1 MTQFDWLEWA
11 VVLLG
16 IGLFILGG
24 LLMQVLGETER
35 QKQYVDTHAHQ
46 LKRLTGLVRHLETQ
60 NKELLGQ
67 KSEEQE
73 VDEDGGEP
81 SSGDLSMFDEDEND
95 NEEKD
100 SDETTTLDDLLNKTE
115 KT

>member
-67 KSEEQE
+67 KSENDD
-73 VDEDGGEP
+73 DED
-81 SSGDLSMFDEDEND
+81 DI
-95 NEEKD
+95 EEKD
-100 SDETTTLDDLLNKTE
+100 SDQTTTLDDLLNKTE

>member
-46 LKRLTGLVRHLETQ
+46 LKRLMSLVRHLETQ
-60 NKELLGQ
+60 NKELLGK
-67 KSEEQE
+67 KSKNDH
-73 VDEDGGEP
+73 DEDK
-81 SSGDLSMFDEDEND
+81 DDT
-95 NEEKD
+95 EEKD
-100 SDETTTLDDLLNKTE
+100 SDRTTTLDDLLNKTE

>member
-16 IGLFILGG
+16 IGLFILGA

-46 LKRLTGLVRHLETQ
+46 LKRLTSLVRHLETQ
-60 NKELLGQ
+60 NKELLGE
-67 KSEEQE
+67 KSKN
-73 VDEDGGEP
+73 DR
-81 SSGDLSMFDEDEND
+81 DEDED
-95 NEEKD
+95 DTEEKD
-100 SDETTTLDDLLNKTE
+100 SDQTTTLDDLLNKTE

>member
-1 MTQFDWLEWA
+1 
-11 VVLLG
+11 
-16 IGLFILGG
+16 
-24 LLMQVLGETER
+24 MQVLGETER

-67 KSEEQE
+67 KSQDEE
-73 VDEDGGEP
+73 VDEDQ
-81 SSGDLSMFDEDEND
+81 D
-95 NEEKD
+95 EEKD

>member
-24 LLMQVLGETER
+24 LLMQVLSETER

-46 LKRLTGLVRHLETQ
+46 LKRLTSLVRHLETQ

-67 KSEEQE
+67 KSENDD
-73 VDEDGGEP
+73 DEDD
-81 SSGDLSMFDEDEND
+81 S
-95 NEEKD
+95 EEKD
-100 SDETTTLDDLLNKTE
+100 SDQTTTLDDLLNKTE

>member
-46 LKRLTGLVRHLETQ
+46 LKRLTSLVRHLETQ
-60 NKELLGQ
+60 NKELLAQ
-67 KSEEQE
+67 KSENDD
-73 VDEDGGEP
+73 DEDD
-81 SSGDLSMFDEDEND
+81 S
-95 NEEKD
+95 EEKD
-100 SDETTTLDDLLNKTE
+100 SDQTTTLDDLLNKTE

>member
-35 QKQYVDTHAHQ
+35 QKQYVDAHAHQ

-67 KSEEQE
+67 KSK
-73 VDEDGGEP
+73 
-81 SSGDLSMFDEDEND
+81 DEDEND

>member
-46 LKRLTGLVRHLETQ
+46 LKRLTSLVRHLETQ

-67 KSEEQE
+67 NSEIDD
-73 VDEDGGEP
+73 DEDD
-81 SSGDLSMFDEDEND
+81 S
-95 NEEKD
+95 EEKD
-100 SDETTTLDDLLNKTE
+100 SDQTTTLDDLLNKTE

>member
-46 LKRLTGLVRHLETQ
+46 LKRLTSLVRHLETQ

-67 KSEEQE
+67 KSENDD
-73 VDEDGGEP
+73 DEDD
-81 SSGDLSMFDEDEND
+81 S
-95 NEEKD
+95 EEKD
-100 SDETTTLDDLLNKTE
+100 SDQTTTLDDLLNKTE

>member
-35 QKQYVDTHAHQ
+35 QKQYVDTQAHQ
-46 LKRLTGLVRHLETQ
+46 LKRLTSLVRHLETQ
-60 NKELLGQ
+60 NKELLGR
-67 KSEEQE
+67 KSENDD
-73 VDEDGGEP
+73 DEA
-81 SSGDLSMFDEDEND
+81 
-95 NEEKD
+95 D
-100 SDETTTLDDLLNKTE
+100 SEAKASDQTTTLDDLLNKTE
-115 KT
+115 

>member
-46 LKRLTGLVRHLETQ
+46 LKRLTGLVRHLESQ

-67 KSEEQE
+67 RSQ
-73 VDEDGGEP
+73 
-81 SSGDLSMFDEDEND
+81 DEDEND

-100 SDETTTLDDLLNKTE
+100 SEETTTLDDLLNKTE

>member
-1 MTQFDWLEWA
+1 MMQFDWLEWA

-46 LKRLTGLVRHLETQ
+46 LKRLTSLVRHLETQ
-60 NKELLGQ
+60 NKELLGE
-67 KSEEQE
+67 KSKN
-73 VDEDGGEP
+73 DH
-81 SSGDLSMFDEDEND
+81 DEDED
-95 NEEKD
+95 DTEEKD
-100 SDETTTLDDLLNKTE
+100 SDQTTTLDDLLNKTE

>member
-46 LKRLTGLVRHLETQ
+46 LKRLTSLVRHLETQ

-67 KSEEQE
+67 KSEN
-73 VDEDGGEP
+73 DD
-81 SSGDLSMFDEDEND
+81 DDDEDED
-95 NEEKD
+95 DIEEKD
-100 SDETTTLDDLLNKTE
+100 SGQTTTLDDLLNKTE

>member
-24 LLMQVLGETER
+24 LFMQVLGETER
-35 QKQYVDTHAHQ
+35 QKQYVDTHAYQ
-46 LKRLTGLVRHLETQ
+46 LKRLTSLVRHLETQ
-60 NKELLGQ
+60 NKELLGE
-67 KSEEQE
+67 KSKNDP
-73 VDEDGGEP
+73 DEDK
-81 SSGDLSMFDEDEND
+81 DDT
-95 NEEKD
+95 EEKD
-100 SDETTTLDDLLNKTE
+100 SDQTTTLDDLLNKTE

>member
-24 LLMQVLGETER
+24 LFMQVLGETER
-35 QKQYVDTHAHQ
+35 QKQYVDTHAYQ
-46 LKRLTGLVRHLETQ
+46 LKRLTSLVRHLETQ
-60 NKELLGQ
+60 NKELLGE
-67 KSEEQE
+67 KSKN
-73 VDEDGGEP
+73 DH
-81 SSGDLSMFDEDEND
+81 DEDED
-95 NEEKD
+95 DTEEKD
-100 SDETTTLDDLLNKTE
+100 SDQTTTLDDLLNKTE

>member
-1 MTQFDWLEWA
+1 MTQFNWLEWA

-46 LKRLTGLVRHLETQ
+46 LKRLTSLVRHLETQ

-67 KSEEQE
+67 KSENDD
-73 VDEDGGEP
+73 DEDD
-81 SSGDLSMFDEDEND
+81 S
-95 NEEKD
+95 EEKD
-100 SDETTTLDDLLNKTE
+100 SDQTTTLDDLLNKTE

>member
-46 LKRLTGLVRHLETQ
+46 LKRLTSLVRDLETQ

-67 KSEEQE
+67 KSENDD
-73 VDEDGGEP
+73 DEDD
-81 SSGDLSMFDEDEND
+81 S
-95 NEEKD
+95 EEKD
-100 SDETTTLDDLLNKTE
+100 SDQASTLDDLLNKTE

>member
-46 LKRLTGLVRHLETQ
+46 LKRLTSLVRHLETQ
-60 NKELLGQ
+60 NKELLGE
-67 KSEEQE
+67 KSKNDH
-73 VDEDGGEP
+73 DEDG
-81 SSGDLSMFDEDEND
+81 DDT
-95 NEEKD
+95 EEKD
-100 SDETTTLDDLLNKTE
+100 SDQTTTLDDLLNKTE

>member
-67 KSEEQE
+67 KSEN
-73 VDEDGGEP
+73 VD
-81 SSGDLSMFDEDEND
+81 DEDED
-95 NEEKD
+95 DIEEKD
-100 SDETTTLDDLLNKTE
+100 SDQTTTLDDLLNKTE

>member
-46 LKRLTGLVRHLETQ
+46 LKRLTGLVRHLESQ

-67 KSEEQE
+67 RSQ
-73 VDEDGGEP
+73 
-81 SSGDLSMFDEDEND
+81 DEDEND

-100 SDETTTLDDLLNKTE
+100 SEETTTLDDSLNKTE

>member
-1 MTQFDWLEWA
+1 
-11 VVLLG
+11 
-16 IGLFILGG
+16 
-24 LLMQVLGETER
+24 MQVLGETER

-67 KSEEQE
+67 KSQDEE
-73 VDEDGGEP
+73 D
-81 SSGDLSMFDEDEND
+81 DEDEND

>member
-11 VVLLG
+11 VVRLG

-67 KSEEQE
+67 KSNHEE
-73 VDEDGGEP
+73 VDE
-81 SSGDLSMFDEDEND
+81 

>member
-67 KSEEQE
+67 KSE
-73 VDEDGGEP
+73 DEEDDGG
-81 SSGDLSMFDEDEND
+81 DEDEND
-95 NEEKD
+95 EKYWFTKD
-100 SDETTTLDDLLNKTE
+100 KIDKIKKSITI
-115 KT
+115 

>member
-46 LKRLTGLVRHLETQ
+46 LKRLTSLVRHLETQ
-60 NKELLGQ
+60 NNELLGE
-67 KSEEQE
+67 KSKN
-73 VDEDGGEP
+73 DR
-81 SSGDLSMFDEDEND
+81 DEDED
-95 NEEKD
+95 DTEEKD
-100 SDETTTLDDLLNKTE
+100 SDQTTTLDDLLNKTE

>member
-46 LKRLTGLVRHLETQ
+46 LKRLTSLVRHLETQ

-67 KSEEQE
+67 KSENDD
-73 VDEDGGEP
+73 DEDD
-81 SSGDLSMFDEDEND
+81 S
-95 NEEKD
+95 EEKD
-100 SDETTTLDDLLNKTE
+100 SDQTTTLDDLLNKAE

>member
-46 LKRLTGLVRHLETQ
+46 LKRLTNLVRHLETQ
-60 NKELLGQ
+60 NKELLGE
-67 KSEEQE
+67 KSK
-73 VDEDGGEP
+73 
-81 SSGDLSMFDEDEND
+81 SDEDED
-95 NEEKD
+95 DTEEKD
-100 SDETTTLDDLLNKTE
+100 SDQTTTLDDLLKKTE
-115 KT
+115 KS

>member
-46 LKRLTGLVRHLETQ
+46 LKRLTSLVRHLETQ
-60 NKELLGQ
+60 NKELLGR
-67 KSEEQE
+67 KSENDD
-73 VDEDGGEP
+73 DEDD
-81 SSGDLSMFDEDEND
+81 S
-95 NEEKD
+95 EEKD
-100 SDETTTLDDLLNKTE
+100 SDQTTTLDDLLNKTE

>member
-60 NKELLGQ
+60 NKELLKQ
-67 KSEEQE
+67 TSEDKENA
-73 VDEDGGEP
+73 VD
-81 SSGDLSMFDEDEND
+81 SENKD
-95 NEEKD
+95 ND
-100 SDETTTLDDLLNKTE
+100 QTTTLDDLLDE
-115 KT
+115 KERSQSRKS

>member
-67 KSEEQE
+67 KSENDY
-73 VDEDGGEP
+73 DEDK
-81 SSGDLSMFDEDEND
+81 DYT
-95 NEEKD
+95 EEKD
-100 SDETTTLDDLLNKTE
+100 SDHTTTLDDLLKKTE
-115 KT
+115 KS

>member
-46 LKRLTGLVRHLETQ
+46 LKRLTSLVRHLETQ
-60 NKELLGQ
+60 NKELLGE
-67 KSEEQE
+67 KSKNDHNE
-73 VDEDGGEP
+73 DED
-81 SSGDLSMFDEDEND
+81 DT
-95 NEEKD
+95 EEKD
-100 SDETTTLDDLLNKTE
+100 SDQTTTLDDLLNKTE

>member
-24 LLMQVLGETER
+24 LFMQVLGETER
-35 QKQYVDTHAHQ
+35 QKQYVDTHAYQ
-46 LKRLTGLVRHLETQ
+46 LKRLTSLVRHLETQ
-60 NKELLGQ
+60 NKELLGE
-67 KSEEQE
+67 KSKN
-73 VDEDGGEP
+73 DR
-81 SSGDLSMFDEDEND
+81 DEDED
-95 NEEKD
+95 DTEEKD
-100 SDETTTLDDLLNKTE
+100 SDQTTTLDDLLNKTE

>member
-24 LLMQVLGETER
+24 LFMQVLGETER
-35 QKQYVDTHAHQ
+35 QKQYVDTHAYQ
-46 LKRLTGLVRHLETQ
+46 LKRLTSLVRHLETQ
-60 NKELLGQ
+60 NKELLGE
-67 KSEEQE
+67 KSENEH
-73 VDEDGGEP
+73 
-81 SSGDLSMFDEDEND
+81 DENEND
-95 NEEKD
+95 TEEKD
-100 SDETTTLDDLLNKTE
+100 SDQTTTLDDLLNKTE

>member
-67 KSEEQE
+67 KSK
-73 VDEDGGEP
+73 
-81 SSGDLSMFDEDEND
+81 DEDEND

-100 SDETTTLDDLLNKTE
+100 SDETTTLDELLNKTE

>member
-46 LKRLTGLVRHLETQ
+46 LKRLTSLVRHLETQ
-60 NKELLGQ
+60 NKELL
-67 KSEEQE
+67 
-73 VDEDGGEP
+73 
-81 SSGDLSMFDEDEND
+81 
-95 NEEKD
+95 EEK
-100 SDETTTLDDLLNKTE
+100 SKKVRLERCKGREAIESGYTKE
-115 KT
+115 P

>member
-46 LKRLTGLVRHLETQ
+46 LKRLTSLVRDLETQ

-67 KSEEQE
+67 KSENDD
-73 VDEDGGEP
+73 DEDN
-81 SSGDLSMFDEDEND
+81 S
-95 NEEKD
+95 EEKD
-100 SDETTTLDDLLNKTE
+100 SDQASTLDDLLNKTE

>member
-67 KSEEQE
+67 KSEA
-73 VDEDGGEP
+73 VSRMGHLRICRTGTNLP
-81 SSGDLSMFDEDEND
+81 SKGCVTWRKSACGI
-95 NEEKD
+95 
-100 SDETTTLDDLLNKTE
+100 
-115 KT
+115 

>member
-46 LKRLTGLVRHLETQ
+46 LKRLTSLVRHLETQ
-60 NKELLGQ
+60 NKELLAQ
-67 KSEEQE
+67 KSENDD
-73 VDEDGGEP
+73 DEDD
-81 SSGDLSMFDEDEND
+81 S
-95 NEEKD
+95 EEKD
-100 SDETTTLDDLLNKTE
+100 SDQTTPIYELLNKTE

>member
-16 IGLFILGG
+16 IGLFILGA

-46 LKRLTGLVRHLETQ
+46 LKRLTSLVRHLETQ

-67 KSEEQE
+67 KSENDD
-73 VDEDGGEP
+73 DED
-81 SSGDLSMFDEDEND
+81 DI
-95 NEEKD
+95 EEKD
-100 SDETTTLDDLLNKTE
+100 SDQTTTLDDLLNKTE

>member
-46 LKRLTGLVRHLETQ
+46 LKRLTSLVRHLETQ

-67 KSEEQE
+67 KSENDD
-73 VDEDGGEP
+73 DED
-81 SSGDLSMFDEDEND
+81 DI
-95 NEEKD
+95 EEKD
-100 SDETTTLDDLLNKTE
+100 SDQTTTLDDLLNKTE